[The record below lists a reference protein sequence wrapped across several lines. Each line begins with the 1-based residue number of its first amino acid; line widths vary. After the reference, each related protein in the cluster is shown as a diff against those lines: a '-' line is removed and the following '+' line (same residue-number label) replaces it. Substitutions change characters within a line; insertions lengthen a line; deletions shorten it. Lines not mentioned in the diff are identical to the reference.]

1 MDINMPMKQR
11 VKKNCVATKNAVKI
25 NYVDIFIS
33 NEIFLNYLVYLST
46 TSDTYV
52 VQLDIGSLHSL

>member
-1 MDINMPMKQR
+1 MPMKQR
-11 VKKNCVATKNAVKI
+11 VKKNCVATKNAEKI

-33 NEIFLNYLVYLST
+33 NEIVLNLLYLST

-52 VQLDIGSLHSL
+52 VQLDIGSLHSLW